1 MGSLLDKFLE
11 LEKPEKAKPPEE
23 LKPPPKA
30 PKTIDVVEE
39 QQEGLGII
47 QQIAMELV
55 SDWDF
60 LKGLGRSIKK
70 VFPKQLKGINL
81 RTSNEKIVEQFDRK
95 IKEVN
100 EIYDVVEQLKKQKE
114 GDYRIVMNELKKKLE
129 KQKEK
134 IENENNNTRI

>member
-1 MGSLLDKFLE
+1 MGL
-11 LEKPEKAKPPEE
+11 LEKALKSMEEFEKVKPPEE

-30 PKTIDVVEE
+30 PKKIDVIEE
-39 QQEGLGII
+39 QQVGLGII

-81 RTSNEKIVEQFDRK
+81 RTSNKKIVEQFDEK
-95 IKEVN
+95 IKDINEV
-100 EIYDVVEQLKKQKE
+100 YDIVEKLKIEKA

-129 KQKEK
+129 KQKAKVE
-134 IENENNNTRI
+134 E